1 MHVAGQ
7 FGRSGRRPDAP
18 FGCSGRPVL
27 LIWTLWTLNLD
38 AQALNLDA
46 LDVKIR
52 SFGCSGRPGTQ
63 FGRSGRPDSSI
74 WTLWTPGAQFERP
87 GTKFGRSGRP
97 EGKFGRP
104 DATLWMSRIEI
115 RKSV

>member
-1 MHVAGQ
+1 MY
-7 FGRSGRRPDAP
+7 
-18 FGCSGRPVL
+18 
-27 LIWTLWTLNLD
+27 LD
-38 AQALNLDA
+38 ALDGQALNLNDQ
-46 LDVKIR
+46 DVQIR
-52 SFGCSGRPGTQ
+52 QFGLSGRPGAQ
-63 FGRSGRPDSSI
+63 FGLSGRQDSSI
-74 WTLWTPGAQFERP
+74 ALDAHVA